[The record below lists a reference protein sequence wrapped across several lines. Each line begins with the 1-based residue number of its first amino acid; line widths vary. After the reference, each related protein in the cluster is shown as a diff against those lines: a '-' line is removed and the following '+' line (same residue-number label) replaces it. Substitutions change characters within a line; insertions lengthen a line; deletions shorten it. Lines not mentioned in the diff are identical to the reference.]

1 MDLKMPSLHKRP
13 SSIVFFAFV
22 LNLLTI
28 SAVWMATAPPAH
40 AAEAKIAVVD
50 FQRAIN
56 EVKEGATAKT
66 KLESMFKEKKL
77 AIEQMEIDLRAKDEE
92 YKKQAV
98 ILSDA
103 ARQQKEQE
111 LMQLQMQYQQVY
123 MQSEQEMQ
131 QAYAVVMEEL
141 ISKMRDLA
149 EEIGKE
155 KGFTLIVEA
164 TEGGVVYFE
173 TSLDITDELIKR
185 YDAKTGG

>member
-1 MDLKMPSLHKRP
+1 MQSLHKRP
-13 SSIVFFAFV
+13 LSIIFIAFV
-22 LNLLTI
+22 LNLVTI
-28 SAVWMATAPPAH
+28 SAGWLLTAPPAH

-77 AIEQMEIDLRAKDEE
+77 AIEQMEVDLRAKDEE

-131 QAYAVVMEEL
+131 QAYAVIMEEL

-164 TEGGVVYFE
+164 TEGGVVYFD

>member
-1 MDLKMPSLHKRP
+1 MLSLRKRAWRAL
-13 SSIVFFAFV
+13 FFAF
-22 LNLLTI
+22 LLSMVPGT
-28 SAVWMATAPPAH
+28 AVWMATTTDAH
-40 AAEAKIAVVD
+40 AADAKIAVVD

-56 EVKEGATAKT
+56 EVKEGATAKA
-66 KLESMFKEKKL
+66 KLEGMFKEKKV
-77 AIEQMEIDLRAKDEE
+77 AIEQMEADLRAKDEE

-131 QAYAVVMEEL
+131 QMYAVIMEGL

-149 EEIGKE
+149 ENIGKE
-155 KGFTLIVEA
+155 RGLTLIVEA
-164 TEGGVVYFE
+164 TEGGVVYFD
-173 TSLDITDELIKR
+173 TGLDITDELIKR
-185 YDAKTGG
+185 YDAKAGG